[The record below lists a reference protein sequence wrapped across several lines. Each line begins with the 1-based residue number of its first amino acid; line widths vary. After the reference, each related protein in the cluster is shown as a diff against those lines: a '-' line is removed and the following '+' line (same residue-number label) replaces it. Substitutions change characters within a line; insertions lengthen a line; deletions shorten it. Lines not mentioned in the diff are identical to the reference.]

1 MSSELVTAPTS
12 RSAVSKRQA
21 AWTREVAS
29 RLPGLLTQLVE
40 SPIYGLSPDR
50 PPPPE
55 KYGVYLFADA
65 EDTPLYVGRV
75 GLTDRS
81 RLAGKR
87 FSSFRTR
94 IRAHT
99 QPRHNSGTFAYA
111 KTCERFREEGRALA
125 GARAANCQDPEFMAE
140 FRHQC
145 DLLRNSG
152 VRIVEIN
159 DNKLSA
165 VFEIYAATVLGL
177 PQSFATS

>member
-1 MSSELVTAPTS
+1 MTARTSE
-12 RSAVSKRQA
+12 SALARRQA
-21 AWTREVAS
+21 AWAREVTS
-29 RLPGLLTQLVE
+29 QLPSLLTQLLE

-50 PPPPE
+50 PSLPQ
-55 KYGVYLFADA
+55 KHGVYLFVDA
-65 EDTPLYVGRV
+65 EDAPLYVGRV

-94 IRAHT
+94 IRAHV

-111 KTCERFREEGRALA
+111 RTCERFREEGRALA
-125 GARAANCQDPEFMAE
+125 GTRAANCQDLEFMAE

-145 DLLRNSG
+145 DFLRNAG

>member
-1 MSSELVTAPTS
+1 MSERRTESIVTE
-12 RSAVSKRQA
+12 RQA
-21 AWTREVAS
+21 VWTREVTS
-29 RLPGLLTQLVE
+29 QLPGLLAQLLQ
-40 SPIYGLSPDR
+40 SPVYGLSPDR
-50 PPPPE
+50 LPLPE
-55 KYGVYLFADA
+55 KYGVYLFVDA
-65 EDTPLYVGRV
+65 EDAPLYVGRV

-125 GARAANCQDPEFMAE
+125 GTRAANCEDPEFMAA

-145 DLLRNSG
+145 DFLRNCG

-159 DNKLSA
+159 DNRLSA